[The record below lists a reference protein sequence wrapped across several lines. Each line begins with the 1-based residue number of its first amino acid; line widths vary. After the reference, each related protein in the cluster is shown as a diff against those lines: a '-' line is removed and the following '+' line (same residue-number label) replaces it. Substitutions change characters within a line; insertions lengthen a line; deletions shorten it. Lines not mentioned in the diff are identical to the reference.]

1 MVDQSR
7 LSRSGDDLEFLQACA
22 MKKVVVGALTGGVI
36 ETESVGG
43 FIQAG
48 VMSVMNQAYQAE

>member
-1 MVDQSR
+1 
-7 LSRSGDDLEFLQACA
+7 
-22 MKKVVVGALTGGVI
+22 MKKVVVRALTGGVI

-48 VMSVMNQAYQAE
+48 VMSVMNQATQIEQRQGKRRFG